1 MVRCCAGDEGRPF
14 GVALQGEASNHLMLH
29 WLKTVVVSDEEKA
42 HVMRQVGT
50 GKASGS
56 EPLLKRRNNL
66 DGIKTGES
74 MSSRDEPGGCLLIG
88 QVVSGVTGGA
98 SPVHGSG
105 MELGKAG
112 VDTTVAGLF
121 PVGVRGSALDG
132 GSRRR

>member
-1 MVRCCAGDEGRPF
+1 MVRCCARDEGWPF
-14 GVALQGEASNHLMLH
+14 GVALQGEASNHLMLR

-42 HVMRQVGT
+42 HVMRQVGI

-88 QVVSGVTGGA
+88 QVVSGVIGGA
-98 SPVHGSG
+98 SPVCGSG
-105 MELGKAG
+105 MERGKADA
-112 VDTTVAGLF
+112 DTTAAGVL
-121 PVGVRGSALDG
+121 VGVRGSARDG
-132 GSRRR
+132 RSRRR